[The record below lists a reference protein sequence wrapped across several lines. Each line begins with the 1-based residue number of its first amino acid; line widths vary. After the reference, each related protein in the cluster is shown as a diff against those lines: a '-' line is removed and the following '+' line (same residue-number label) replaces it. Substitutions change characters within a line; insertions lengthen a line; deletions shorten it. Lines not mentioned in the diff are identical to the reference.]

1 MKEREFEI
9 PPLLKSRVERKN
21 ITIEEWMNQ
30 SIELGLKMQDNKVV
44 KVDKFQR
51 VEPLSFDDLFPYVGK
66 LDIGEGPTS
75 FTIPRRHLK
84 EIVKHTENV
93 DKWIRMAIRARIN
106 AGIETWH
113 EYEGTELVEIDFLKD

>member
-1 MKEREFEI
+1 MKERKFEI
-9 PPLLKSRVERKN
+9 PPLLKSRVEKKN

-30 SIELGLKMQDNKVV
+30 AIELGLKMQENKVV

-51 VEPLSFDDLFPYVGK
+51 VEPLSFNDLGPYVGK
-66 LDIGEGPTS
+66 LDIGEGSNS

-84 EIVKHTENV
+84 EILRHTEHI

-106 AGIETWH
+106 VGIETWH
-113 EYEGTELVEIDFLKD
+113 EYKGTELVKIDL